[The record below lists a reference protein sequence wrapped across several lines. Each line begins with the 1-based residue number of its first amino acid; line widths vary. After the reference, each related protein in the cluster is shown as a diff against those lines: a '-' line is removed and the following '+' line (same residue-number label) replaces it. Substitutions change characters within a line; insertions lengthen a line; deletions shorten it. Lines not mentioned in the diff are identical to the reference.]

1 MNILIFLD
9 PVETRVKKFGK
20 TYHKDNLKEE
30 LIKATLEMIVNEEV
44 EAVLMRALATNL

>member
-1 MNILIFLD
+1 MNILIFID
-9 PVETRVKKFGK
+9 TVETRVKKFGK